1 MNKFSYLEKL
11 LNEGILLEL
20 GAVVEVV
27 PAVYAFD
34 TEYSITLDEYGLSS
48 KALEGLVGLIKSN
61 HYDLRIL
68 YNHKVLV
75 EGCNIPAYNGW
86 EETSEDYVY
95 YTTYYTTLE
104 YGTLIRGLSEEAEE
118 C

>member
-1 MNKFSYLEKL
+1 MTKSALSYLEKL

-20 GAVVEVV
+20 GAIVEVV

-68 YNHKVLV
+68 YNKKVLV
-75 EGCNIPAYNGW
+75 DGCSIPAYNGW
-86 EETSEDYVY
+86 EETTEDYVY
-95 YTTYYTTLE
+95 YNTYYTTID
-104 YGTLIRGLSEEAEE
+104 YDAFMSEIQGV
-118 C
+118 